1 MRTFVAVEMDAAICT
16 VLTTLIRELAAS
28 AADVRWVNP
37 KNIHL
42 TLKFLGNIRDEDI
55 PRAAKIVDDSLKGLS
70 PFEIEVKGLGAFPSV
85 SSPRIIWAGCE
96 ESGANLEK
104 IHKTL
109 DEKLASLGVKM
120 ETRKFHSHVTLGRAR
135 SKRNIEPLC
144 RDIAGWSD
152 LEIGT
157 QVVDEVLL
165 MESRL
170 RPTGA
175 VYSVVHSSPLK
186 GKGGG
191 KR

>member
-1 MRTFVAVEMDAAICT
+1 VAVEMDASICT

-28 AADVRWVNP
+28 TADVRWVNP

-55 PRAAKIVDDSLKGLS
+55 PRAAQIVDDSFRGIS

-85 SSPRIIWAGCE
+85 SSPRIIWAGCQE
-96 ESGANLEK
+96 TGVNLEE

-109 DEKLASLGVKM
+109 DKRFASLGVKR
-120 ETRKFHSHVTLGRAR
+120 EKRKFHSHITLGRAR
-135 SKRNIEPLC
+135 SKRNIEPLT
-144 RDIAGWSD
+144 RDIADWAD
-152 LEIGT
+152 LQIGT
-157 QVVDEVLL
+157 QIVDKVLL

-175 VYSVVHSSPLK
+175 VYSVVHTSPLEEKREEK
-186 GKGGG
+186 G
-191 KR
+191 